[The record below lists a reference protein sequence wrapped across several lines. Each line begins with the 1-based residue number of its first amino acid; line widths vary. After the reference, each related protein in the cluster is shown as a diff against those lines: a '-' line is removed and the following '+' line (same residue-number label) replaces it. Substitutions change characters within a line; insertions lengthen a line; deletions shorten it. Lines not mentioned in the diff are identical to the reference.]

1 MDNSVPPL
9 TLADVNKMLRGQLNA
24 LDTRICDPESY
35 HEEVETLVRVQFRIL
50 EWLDDHELLF
60 LEAPDGKP

>member
-1 MDNSVPPL
+1 MDECVGPL
-9 TLADVNKMLRGQLNA
+9 TRERVGRILRQQLNTLNA
-24 LDTRICDPESY
+24 RICDPESH

-60 LEAPDGKP
+60 LQAPDGKS